1 MKLDAVKTVEGGVC
15 APMGFRASAVC
26 AQIKNLKSTKLD
38 CALIVSDVTATAAG
52 CFTTNQVKAAPVQW
66 SQGVCIRGAARAV
79 FINSGNANAC
89 TGAQGLEDTQRT
101 AELVALGLDVPIT
114 EVAIMST
121 GVIGALLPMDRI
133 EKGVA
138 GCIPLLSVGGGHDAA
153 LAIMTT
159 DTVHKELA
167 IEVPLSGGTVR
178 IGAICKGAGMICP
191 DMATMLCTVTTDA
204 KIADD
209 ALAPLLREAT
219 EKSFNRVCID
229 NDMST
234 NDTVL
239 CLANGM
245 AGGAPLQPG
254 TEDYDTFAAALTH
267 VCQQMAH
274 KLVKDGE
281 GVTKF
286 VEIDVAG
293 TVNDA
298 DAKKIAKSI
307 AQSMLVK
314 TAFHGEDPNW
324 GRIACAAGYAGVNF
338 EQYNLCVWLD
348 DVMVVEDGLP
358 TGYEEADAA
367 AVMKR
372 PEYTVRVRVGDGPG
386 ACIYWTSDLSREY
399 VSINA
404 DYRS

>member
-1 MKLDAVKTVEGGVC
+1 MTTDTMKTIEGGIC
-15 APMGFRASAVC
+15 APQGYRAGAVSAK
-26 AQIKNLKSTKLD
+26 IKNANVTKKD
-38 CALIVSDVTATAAG
+38 CALIVSDVPAVIAG

-66 SQGVCIRGAARAV
+66 SQGVCIRGVARAV

-89 TGAQGLEDTQRT
+89 TGTQGIEDTQST
-101 AELVALGLDVPIT
+101 AEAVALGLDVPIT

-133 EKGVA
+133 RNGVA
-138 GCIPLLSVGGGHDAA
+138 GCIPALNVNGSHDAA

-159 DTVHKELA
+159 DTVPKEIA
-167 IEVPLSGGTVR
+167 VEVALSTGTVR

-204 KIADD
+204 NVEQAVLS
-209 ALAPLLREAT
+209 AVLRQAV

-239 CLANGM
+239 CLANGLSGV
-245 AGGAPLQPG
+245 AIAEG
-254 TEDYDTFAAALTH
+254 TEALETFSAALTF
-267 VCQQMAH
+267 VCQQMAQM
-274 KLVKDGE
+274 LVRDGE

-286 VEIDVAG
+286 VEIQVSGAASE
-293 TVNDA
+293 T

-314 TAFHGEDPNW
+314 TAFHGQDPNW

-338 EQYNLCVWLD
+338 AQQRLNIWLD
-348 DVMVVEDGLP
+348 EVMVVSDGLP

-367 AVMKR
+367 RVMRK
-372 PEYTVRVRVGDGPG
+372 PEFTVKVEIGDGAG
-386 ACIYWTSDLSREY
+386 SCVYWTSDLSREY